1 VLSNVN
7 NTPSNH
13 PLLLIFD
20 TSTPQNMKL
29 RFKLVI
35 ISACLSLL
43 AAFALQAYW
52 LYQSFK
58 TENKRID
65 ADIIEVMEVSNLQ
78 EVIIR
83 SDVLKKFSNS
93 KTDSIQ
99 IEAKD
104 NTAAT
109 NKEKGNSL
117 NINFRS
123 SKSLN
128 VKDTSFND
136 NERLLENPRLFAEY
150 LPKGMHNALDQLVP
164 VNLKTYDSVFS
175 KRLEDKN
182 IKARYVIRIVNKTKG
197 VIDSIA
203 SVNPPNSKGKTYQL
217 PINVKEDTYYETRIV
232 TNQLQ
237 MLQRMGKSLAAS
249 LLLIVI
255 LSISFIYLLS
265 TIFRQKNIDE
275 IKSDFVSN
283 MTHELK
289 TPIAIAYAAT
299 DAMLNFDTLDN
310 KEKSREYL
318 QHTKSQL
325 VHLNGLVEQILTL
338 SVEQRKNFKLNIS
351 EFNLNTVI
359 NNLIDQ
365 FKLKYNKPLI
375 FNISPENTEI
385 QINADKLHLSNAIS
399 NLFDNAIKYGK
410 NEVEITI
417 NISQTDNYTEIKIK
431 DNGPGIPA
439 SSLNKI
445 FDKFYRVPTGNIHE
459 VKGFGLGL
467 NYVKSIMEKH
477 GGSVNVTSREG
488 YGSTFTLVLPT
499 HITHHG

>member
-1 VLSNVN
+1 
-7 NTPSNH
+7 
-13 PLLLIFD
+13 
-20 TSTPQNMKL
+20 
-29 RFKLVI
+29 
-35 ISACLSLL
+35 
-43 AAFALQAYW
+43 
-52 LYQSFK
+52 
-58 TENKRID
+58 
-65 ADIIEVMEVSNLQ
+65 
-78 EVIIR
+78 
-83 SDVLKKFSNS
+83 
-93 KTDSIQ
+93 
-99 IEAKD
+99 
-104 NTAAT
+104 
-109 NKEKGNSL
+109 
-117 NINFRS
+117 
-123 SKSLN
+123 
-128 VKDTSFND
+128 
-136 NERLLENPRLFAEY
+136 
-150 LPKGMHNALDQLVP
+150 
-164 VNLKTYDSVFS
+164 
-175 KRLEDKN
+175 
-182 IKARYVIRIVNKTKG
+182 
-197 VIDSIA
+197 
-203 SVNPPNSKGKTYQL
+203 
-217 PINVKEDTYYETRIV
+217 
-232 TNQLQ
+232 
-237 MLQRMGKSLAAS
+237 
-249 LLLIVI
+249 
-255 LSISFIYLLS
+255 
-265 TIFRQKNIDE
+265 
-275 IKSDFVSN
+275 